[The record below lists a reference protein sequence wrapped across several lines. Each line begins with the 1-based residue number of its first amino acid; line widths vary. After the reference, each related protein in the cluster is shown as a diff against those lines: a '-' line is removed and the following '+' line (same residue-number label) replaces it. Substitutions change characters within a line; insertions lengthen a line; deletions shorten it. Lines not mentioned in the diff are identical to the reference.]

1 MKQCQVHKFDCDA
14 GYLVKSPCQDCGNY
28 GLFPDCMDRCAVLDR
43 IQTASSDRI
52 VTTRNFSA
60 FENFTVQA

>member
-1 MKQCQVHKFDCDA
+1 MKQRKVHKFDCDA
-14 GYLVKSPCQDCGNY
+14 GYLVKSPCQDCDTY
-28 GLFPDCMDRCAVLDR
+28 GLFPDFMDRCAVLDR